1 MQTPVCLIIFN
12 RPDTTE
18 IVFREIARAK
28 PEKLF
33 VVADGPRPGHP
44 DDPEKCAAARA
55 VFDRVDWKC
64 EVLKNYSDVNLG
76 CGRRPATGI
85 GWVFEQVED
94 AIILED
100 DCVPHPTFF
109 RFCEELLE
117 RYRHDERIMH
127 ISGYNY
133 QFKHRRDPFSYFF
146 SYFNFSTGWAS
157 WRRAWQ
163 YHDMQMKHWPALR
176 DTSWLLDILEE
187 PRGAEYWQRGFDRAY
202 ALGGNVAFWDF
213 QWNFACWAQS
223 GLAIRPTTNLVAN
236 IGYGH
241 TEATHTKSADTILAN
256 VPAEEMA
263 FPLMHPP
270 YVIRNAE
277 FDRSFIREILAPEI
291 AREHS
296 YYRKLRRKIAAVIK
310 KGLSLKSSQVV
321 RDRLRKQWRRIPDK
335 KLRKLIS

>member
-1 MQTPVCLIIFN
+1 MQTPVCFIIFN

-33 VVADGPRPGHP
+33 VVADGPRPEHP

-55 VFDRVDWKC
+55 VIDRVNWKC
-64 EVLKNYSDVNLG
+64 EVSKNYSDVNLG

-85 GWVFEQVED
+85 HWVFEQVEE

-100 DCVPHPTFF
+100 DCLPHPTFF
-109 RFCEELLE
+109 RFCEELLD

-163 YHDMQMKHWPALR
+163 HHDMQMKHWPALR
-176 DTSWLLDILEE
+176 NTSWLLDIVEE
-187 PRGAEYWQRGFDRAY
+187 PRAVEYWQWPYDRAY
-202 ALGGNVAFWDF
+202 ALGSNVGYWDH
-213 QWNFACWAQS
+213 QWNFACWTQS
-223 GLAIRPTTNLVAN
+223 GLTIRPTTNLVAN

-241 TEATHTKSADTILAN
+241 RDATHTSSSDPILGD
-256 VPAEEMA
+256 VPAEEIA
-263 FPLMHPP
+263 FPLEHPP
-270 YVIRNAE
+270 YVIRNVE
-277 FDRSFIREILAPEI
+277 SDRSFVREIIL
-291 AREHS
+291 RELS
-296 YYRKLRRKIAAVIK
+296 RNRGYYTRIRRKCSAVIDRHPSLESLRLLHRWLRQNIQGRPETVK
-310 KGLSLKSSQVV
+310 KS
-321 RDRLRKQWRRIPDK
+321 W
-335 KLRKLIS
+335 